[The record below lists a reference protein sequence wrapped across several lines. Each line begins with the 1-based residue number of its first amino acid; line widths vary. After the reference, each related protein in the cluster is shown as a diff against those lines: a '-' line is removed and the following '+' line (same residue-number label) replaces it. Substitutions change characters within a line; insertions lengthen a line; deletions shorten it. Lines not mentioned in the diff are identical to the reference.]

1 MKVFHEELLFRAAEP
16 NGGMIKFLL
25 NEQGLAFLP
34 VTQQHRDLKFPGL
47 SYEHD
52 YQGNALAGVF
62 QNGKAEIRYH
72 QAFPDQRVKSLWRQA
87 EAALPQLAALVLT
100 VGYQGRPVK

>member
-1 MKVFHEELLFRAAEP
+1 MKVFHEELFQQAAQP

-34 VTQQHRDLKFPGL
+34 VTQQHRDMKFPGL
-47 SYEHD
+47 SYADD

-62 QNGKAEIRYH
+62 QNGKAEIRFH
-72 QAFPDQRVKSLWRQA
+72 QAFTDERVRIVWRQA
-87 EAALPQLAALVLT
+87 ELT
-100 VGYQGRPVK
+100 VALLATIAPVVTYQGRRIK

>member
-1 MKVFHEELLFRAAEP
+1 MKVFHEELLRQAAEP

-34 VTQQHRDLKFPGL
+34 VTQQHREVKWPGI
-47 SYEHD
+47 SYADD

-62 QNGKAEIRYH
+62 QNGKAEIRFH
-72 QAFPDQRVKSLWRQA
+72 QAFTDERVKKLWRQA
-87 EAALPQLAALVLT
+87 EAALPQLAELVQN

>member
-1 MKVFHEELLFRAAEP
+1 MKVFHEELLRQAAEP

-34 VTQQHRDLKFPGL
+34 VTQQHRDLRFPGL
-47 SYEHD
+47 IYEDD
-52 YQGNALAGVF
+52 YQGNALAGTF
-62 QNGKAEIRYH
+62 QNGKVEIRYH
-72 QAFPDQRVKSLWRQA
+72 RAFSDERVKNLWRLA
-87 EAALPQLAALVLT
+87 EAALPQLAELVQT